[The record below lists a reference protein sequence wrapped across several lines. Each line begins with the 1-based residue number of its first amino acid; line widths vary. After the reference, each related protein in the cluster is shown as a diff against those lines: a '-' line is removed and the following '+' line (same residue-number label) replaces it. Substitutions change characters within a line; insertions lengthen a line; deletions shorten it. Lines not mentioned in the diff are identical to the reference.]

1 MNKLILLLIAFLCF
15 FSCKTEGDQS
25 KHKSVIDILGR
36 ASPIQLER
44 NEKTILLEDYF
55 LDVTRIEEVQTLK
68 GISASLSE
76 DKKEL
81 KLLARSNIALLSEM
95 IVKTKDR
102 TYSFLLK
109 APQKK
114 TTQLVLKDNG
124 YKKVQVKGEMNNW
137 NPNQSSFTKSGDS
150 WKTTFVLNPGD
161 YQYIFVVD
169 DGKELL
175 DPENEMKLANG
186 FGGFN
191 SLLRIPKP
199 DPSKIPY
206 LRTKSFEGNKVVL
219 QKRNLIKDVF
229 VFVEN
234 QRVETEEK
242 DDQIIFSIP
251 PKFKSLDRS
260 FVRVWSYNDAGMSN
274 DLLIPLKNGLP
285 VKEAAELNRHDK
297 EAQIMY
303 FTLLDRFN
311 NGNKKNDA
319 PVNDKRLLPVA
330 NYQGGDIA
338 GITAKIKDGYF
349 EKLGI
354 NALWLSPITQ
364 NPATAFQEFPEP
376 KRFYSGY
383 HGYWPISSSKIDHRF
398 GTDEDLHQ
406 LVKTAHENDINIL
419 LDYVCNHVHKDHPIY
434 KKHPEWGTILDLP
447 DGRKNIRIWDEHRL
461 TTWFDTF
468 LPTLDLSNPEVV
480 DLQTDSTLY
489 WVKKFNLD
497 GFRHDATKHIPEIF
511 WRTLTRKLKQQIML
525 PENRSLYQIGETYGS
540 RDLIQSYIGSGMLD
554 SQFDFNMYFAAREV
568 FAKKETSFEQLANAM
583 QETFNYYGH
592 HSTMG
597 YISGN
602 HDAPRFI
609 SYASGALRFD
619 ENDREA
625 GFTRDIQVKDS
636 IGYKRLQ
643 QLHAYNL
650 MIPGVPVIFYGDEI
664 GMPGAGDPDNRRMMR
679 FDSLNE
685 KEQETR
691 EIVQSLAEFRR
702 NRMSM
707 IYGDTE
713 ILHQDKETFVFARY
727 YFDEITIAVFN
738 KSNEEK
744 TISVDFPKRFN
755 GHLLKAH
762 FDTRFMRADTNI
774 EFTLKPSSFDII
786 TEK

>member
-1 MNKLILLLIAFLCF
+1 MLSFLCCL
-15 FSCKTEGDQS
+15 SCNQEQPISSTS
-25 KHKSVIDILGR
+25 SVVDIIGR
-36 ASPIQLER
+36 ATPIQLVEGE
-44 NEKTILLEDYF
+44 NKILLEDYF
-55 LDVTRIEEVQTLK
+55 LEVNRIEEIQTIAGLRN
-68 GISASLSE
+68 SLSE

-81 KLLARSNIALLSEM
+81 TLFVEAGMPLLSEM
-95 IVKTKDR
+95 LVKIKAQN
-102 TYSFLLK
+102 YSFLLK

-114 TTQLVLKDNG
+114 RMIIAIKDDG

-137 NPNQSSFTKSGDS
+137 NPNESSFTRNGDY
-150 WKTTFVLNPGD
+150 WETTFLLNAGD
-161 YQYIFVVD
+161 YQYIFVID
-169 DGKELL
+169 ESKELL
-175 DPENEMKLANG
+175 DPENEVKVANG

-199 DPSKIPY
+199 DPTQIPY
-206 LRTKSFEGNKVVL
+206 LLTESFEGNKVFL
-219 QKRNLIKDVF
+219 QKKNAVKEVF

-234 QRVETEEK
+234 QRIATEEK
-242 DDQIIFSIP
+242 DDQIIFTIP
-251 PKFKSLDRS
+251 PKYNSLERS
-260 FVRVWSYNDAGMSN
+260 FVRVWSYNDAGLSN
-274 DLLIPLKNGLP
+274 DLLIPLDNGVP
-285 VKEAAELNRHDK
+285 ISKAAQLNRHDK

-330 NYQGGDIA
+330 NYYGGDIA

-364 NPATAFQEFPEP
+364 NPETAFQEFPEP
-376 KRFYSGY
+376 NRFYTGY

-398 GTDEDLHQ
+398 GTDEEFHE
-406 LVKTAHENDINIL
+406 LVKTAHENGINVL
-419 LDYVCNHVHKDHPIY
+419 LDYVCNHVHEDHPIY
-434 KKHPEWGTILDLP
+434 KKHPEWGTILNLP

-468 LPTLDLSNPEVV
+468 LPTLDLSNPMVV
-480 DLQTDSTLY
+480 DLQTDSTIY
-489 WVKKFNLD
+489 WVKKFHLD
-497 GFRHDATKHIPEIF
+497 GFRHDATKHIPELF
-511 WRTLTRKLKQQIML
+511 WRTLTRKLKKEIML
-525 PENRSLYQIGETYGS
+525 PEKRSLYQIGETYGS

-568 FAKKETSFEQLANAM
+568 FAKKETSFDQLANAM

-592 HSTMG
+592 HSSMG

-609 SYASGALRFD
+609 TYASGALRFD

-625 GFTRDIQVKDS
+625 GFARDIQVKDP
-636 IGYKRLQ
+636 IGYKRLEL
-643 QLHAYNL
+643 LHAYNM

-679 FDSLNE
+679 FDSLNKNE
-685 KEQETR
+685 EETR
-691 EIVQSLAEFRR
+691 EKVQQLADLRR
-702 NRMSM
+702 NRLSM

-713 ILHQDKETFVFARY
+713 ILHQDKETFIFARY
-727 YFDEITIAVFN
+727 YFDEMTIAVFN
-738 KSNEEK
+738 KSKDEK
-744 TISVDFPKRFN
+744 VISIDFPKRYN
-755 GHLLKAH
+755 GQLYKSHFGTSFERKNTNLKIKIKA
-762 FDTRFMRADTNI
+762 T
-774 EFTLKPSSFDII
+774 SFDII